1 MTARH
6 TAVPVRDVRWA
17 QYGTAVYTTTVSR
30 HVKAPPAA
38 VYRAL
43 VDPDA
48 VAAWRVPEGMTS
60 HVHEFD
66 PREGG
71 RFRVSLVYD
80 DPGAEGKSGGRTD
93 TYRGHFARLVP
104 GELVVEVLEFEA
116 DDDALRGA
124 ITMTTSLTEV
134 GGGTEVVVRHEGMPD
149 AVPRQDN
156 ELGTRMALD
165 NLARLVEGARG

>member
-1 MTARH
+1 M
-6 TAVPVRDVRWA
+6 
-17 QYGTAVYTTTVSR
+17 YTTTVSR

-66 PREGG
+66 AREGG

-80 DPGAEGKSGGRTD
+80 EPGAEGKSGGRTD

-104 GELVVEVLEFEA
+104 DELVVEVLEFET

-134 GGGTEVVVRHEGMPD
+134 RGGTEVVIRHEGMPD
-149 AVPRQDN
+149 AVPPQDN

-165 NLARLVEGARG
+165 NLARLVEHARG